1 MSTVKSKKLQVGTD
15 ATATNN
21 FTIYQPSTPDGTLRI
36 GVGNADSPTEV
47 NRFTSNGITDASGQL
62 LSNTP
67 AFSAYMSGNQSVA
80 NVTLVKVLFNTEEF
94 DTAGAF
100 DTSTNR
106 FTVPSGQGG
115 KYLVNQC
122 LIGDSGQNNNRYL
135 NILYLYKNNGLYR
148 QSYQWDIAASYGRNT
163 ALSMTNI
170 VDLNAADYLET
181 FAYLQGSIS
190 GSGLFVQGGQTN
202 ASFSAHKLI
211 T

>member
-1 MSTVKSKKLQVGTD
+1 MASIVLAGSSSGSVTIAAPAAAGSTTLTLPAGSGTIVT
-15 ATATNN
+15 TA
-21 FTIYQPSTPDGTLRI
+21 
-36 GVGNADSPTEV
+36 
-47 NRFTSNGITDASGQL
+47 SNET
-62 LSNTP
+62 NTP

-94 DTAGAF
+94 DTAGAY
-100 DTSTNR
+100 DTSAAR

-122 LIGDSGQNNNRYL
+122 LIGDSGQNSNRYL
-135 NILYLYKNNGLYR
+135 NVLYLYKNNSLYR
-148 QSYQWDIAASYGRNT
+148 QTQQWDIAGGYGRNT
-163 ALSMTNI
+163 GLSMTNI

-181 FAYLQGSIS
+181 FAYLQGAIS
-190 GSGLFVQGGQTN
+190 GSGLFIPGGQTY